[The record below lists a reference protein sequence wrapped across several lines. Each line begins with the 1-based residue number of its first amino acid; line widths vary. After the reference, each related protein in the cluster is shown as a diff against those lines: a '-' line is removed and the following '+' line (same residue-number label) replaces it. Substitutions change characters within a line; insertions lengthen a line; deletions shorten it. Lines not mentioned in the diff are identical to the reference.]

1 MGKLDRI
8 VKRVLTNYYM
18 KTYGWSEKHTKE
30 FIEATFDL
38 WRETDILPD
47 VMEAIKGVAKAIFEE
62 IENNFEEYFTY
73 DEFEDAVEIY
83 PKSWQDLKKRFG
95 VEDE

>member
-1 MGKLDRI
+1 VGKLDRI

-47 VMEAIKGVAKAIFEE
+47 VMEAIKGVAKAIFEDIEKRMGELDPVME
-62 IENNFEEYFTY
+62 IWAITEK
-73 DEFEDAVEIY
+73 D
-83 PKSWQDLKKRFG
+83 WQDLKKRFG